1 LGISGGTLDPE
12 TAQSYDLPVEGGAIV
27 NNVFEG
33 TPAGEAGLQAG
44 DIIVAIDGT
53 TILSMDELVVEIRK
67 HQVGDMVTIDFYRE
81 DSREQVVVTLEEKPA
96 DL

>member
-1 LGISGGTLDPE
+1 
-12 TAQSYDLPVEGGAIV
+12 
-27 NNVFEG
+27 
-33 TPAGEAGLQAG
+33 
-44 DIIVAIDGT
+44 
-53 TILSMDELVVEIRK
+53 MDELVVEIRK